1 MGITSAITSS
11 EPKSKPQRLHSTNQH
26 SDGKYSIAW
35 RWRRKA
41 TSPRWNSASRL
52 NRRIVTAT
60 HRASRPRTPSHLP
73 HPLER
78 NILRLQ
84 HHNVAIPDR
93 VLRLRLHRHPPNP
106 NQRSPNPKHP
116 ASGPRPHSLLLSPA
130 RYSYS
135 AVLVICGA
143 AILCSCQAWLGFSS
157 GVSSLVL
164 VSTHLCWISAA
175 HCKG

>member
-1 MGITSAITSS
+1 MSLEAIEQHIMGITSAITSS

-106 NQRSPNPKHP
+106 NQRSPNPTSIQRLARDRILSCYRQHATRIWP
-116 ASGPRPHSLLLSPA
+116 SG
-130 RYSYS
+130 
-135 AVLVICGA
+135 
-143 AILCSCQAWLGFSS
+143 
-157 GVSSLVL
+157 
-164 VSTHLCWISAA
+164 
-175 HCKG
+175 